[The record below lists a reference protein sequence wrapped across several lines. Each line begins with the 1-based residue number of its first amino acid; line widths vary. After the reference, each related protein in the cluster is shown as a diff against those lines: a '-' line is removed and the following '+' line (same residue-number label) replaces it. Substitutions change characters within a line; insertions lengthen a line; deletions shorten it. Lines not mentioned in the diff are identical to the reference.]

1 MKRVLLPTDFSE
13 NSINAIHF
21 AVKQFQFEECEF
33 YILNVQKASSF
44 VSDDLMTMQ
53 PSTTIYNSLINASKT
68 RVEGIVSELKLQYDN
83 VLHGYHSCVDY
94 DNFIDAINQ
103 MIKTK
108 HIDLIVMGTKGKT
121 NAESIIFGSNSVRV
135 MQRANCPV
143 LVIPEAYKFTGIQ
156 EVVFISNYLSHYKPD
171 DLGILVELCEHYNY
185 SVKVLHVNED
195 ETLTGEQ
202 RNNRA
207 YLDAYFSNIEHK
219 FVTLKG
225 DDVLNSVL
233 NYCDEFNTDLLCMMS
248 RKHSFLERLFNTH
261 NVEKF
266 AFNAKLP
273 MLIIPYDG

>member
-1 MKRVLLPTDFSE
+1 MKRVLLPTDFSP

-21 AVKQFQFEECEF
+21 AVQQFQFEECEF

-44 VSDDLMTMQ
+44 VSDDFMTMQ

-68 RVEGIVSELKLQYDN
+68 RIEGVISELKQQYDN
-83 VLHGYHSCVDY
+83 VLHTFQSVVDY

-103 MIKTK
+103 LIRTK
-108 HIDLIVMGTKGKT
+108 NIHLIVMGTKGKT
-121 NAESIIFGSNSVRV
+121 NAESIIFGSNAVRV
-135 MQRANCPV
+135 MQRGNCPV
-143 LVIPEAYKFTGIQ
+143 LSIPQGYKFKSIQ
-156 EVVFISNYLSHYKPD
+156 DIAFISNYVSNYKPD

-185 SVKVLHVNED
+185 SVKVLHVNEN
-195 ETLTGEQ
+195 ETLTGNQ
-202 RNNRA
+202 LDNKA

-219 FVTLKG
+219 FVNLKG
-225 DDVLNSVL
+225 DDVLSTVL
-233 NYCDEFNTDLLCMMS
+233 SYCEESGSDLLCMMS

-273 MLIIPYDG
+273 LLVIPYNN